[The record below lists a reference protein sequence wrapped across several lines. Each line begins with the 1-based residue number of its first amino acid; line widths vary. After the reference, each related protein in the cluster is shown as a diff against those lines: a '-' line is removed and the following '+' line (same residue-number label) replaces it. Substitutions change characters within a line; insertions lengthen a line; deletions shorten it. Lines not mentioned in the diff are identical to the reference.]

1 MSFLTGFVE
10 GVKDLS
16 AERER
21 KEARQQEIDLR
32 KKERDEDKAF
42 QRETFQTQLLESRRD
57 NLFQLKLKREQEG
70 QEATKLTSTA
80 QSFLDRIGQSDDPK
94 VAIIAANPA
103 LAAQLESEVRKIEIA
118 RAESD
123 LDLPPLSGQVLLDLI
138 TVQDPKTGEVS
149 PVEID
154 LETIESLDMSD
165 RTQYERMILDL
176 ARPQRVADGRISP
189 EAYRKIKPEVLKE
202 GREVFDQEVLRLANQ
217 ALNAAKDDPN
227 LFSQLSKM
235 LGEYSTEGS
244 AGRMA
249 IRDMFGAA
257 AMEALQV
264 LDSPYI
270 QNMEDDPQLQRY
282 TVIAELNRIAT
293 DPTASEEERE
303 RAKAILNRV
312 QGGS

>member
-1 MSFLTGFVE
+1 MSFLVGFVE
-10 GVKDLS
+10 GMKDLS

-32 KKERDEDKAF
+32 QKEREEDKAF

-57 NLFQLKLKREQEG
+57 NLYQLILKREQDK
-70 QEATKLTSTA
+70 QEATKLTATA
-80 QSFLDRIGQSDDPK
+80 QSFLDRIGQTDDPK
-94 VAIIAANPA
+94 VAVIAANPT
-103 LAAQLESEVRKIEIA
+103 LAAQLEAEVRKIEIA

-123 LDLPPLSGQVLLDLI
+123 LDLPPLSGQALLDLI

-165 RTQYERMILDL
+165 RTQYERMLLDL
-176 ARPQRVADGRISP
+176 SRPQKVADGRISP
-189 EAYRKIKPEVLKE
+189 EAYRRIKPEVLEE
-202 GREVFDQEVLRLANQ
+202 GRKVFDQEVLRLANQ
-217 ALNAAKDDPN
+217 ALTAAKDDAN
-227 LFSQLSKM
+227 LHPKLSKM
-235 LGEYSTEGS
+235 IEEYKTEGS

-249 IRDMFGAA
+249 IRDMFGAS
-257 AMEALQV
+257 AMEVLQAI
-264 LDSPYI
+264 DSPYI
-270 QNMEDDPQLQRY
+270 QNMKDDPQLQRY

-293 DPTASEEERE
+293 DPMASEEERQ
-303 RAKAILNRV
+303 RAKDILDRV